1 MSAILPSVRPRA
13 ADDSLPELLFQV
25 PLAAHALAGFREWV
39 KTLPEKA
46 KVALLDGEVLIDM
59 SNEDFERHVS
69 LKGAIFAAIYRIVL
83 EEDLGQVYQDGGLLT
98 NEAAKLACNP
108 DAVAVLW
115 KSLASGR
122 VKFHTEDG
130 GCTELQGS
138 PDWVLEVVS
147 PSSVTKDTR
156 RLRGLYHAAGIPEYW
171 LTDARRDLSFTI
183 LHRRKSG
190 YAAAADEDGWQWS
203 KVFGRYFR
211 LRLDT
216 RHGLRHYVLDSA
228 VE

>member
-1 MSAILPSVRPRA
+1 MSVILPVRSRSARDA
-13 ADDSLPELLFQV
+13 ALDLSFQV
-25 PLAAHALAGFREWV
+25 PLSAHALPGFREWA

-46 KVALLDGEVLIDM
+46 KVALLDGEVMIDM

-69 LKGAIFAAIYRIVL
+69 LKGAIFAAIYRIAMD
-83 EEDLGQVYQDGGLLT
+83 EDLGQVYQDGGLVT

-115 KSLASGR
+115 KTLASGR
-122 VKFHTEDG
+122 VKLHSEDG

-147 PSSVTKDTR
+147 PGSVMKDTR
-156 RLRGLYHAAGIPEYW
+156 DLRRSYHAAGIPEYW
-171 LTDARRDLSFTI
+171 LVDGRRELSFTI
-183 LHRRKSG
+183 LHHRKSG
-190 YAAAADEDGWQWS
+190 YVAAADEDGWQWS

-211 LRLDT
+211 LRVES
-216 RHGLRHYVLDSA
+216 RHGLRAYILESVQG
-228 VE
+228 